1 MIQDFDS
8 IKEKV
13 MTAVKE
19 GYSNI
24 SYFTH
29 QNFILRIL
37 LITPEGMPLVDFI
50 PESTN
55 ADHPEI
61 ANLVR
66 DADADQLAAF
76 ISSIFSQSYSLSL
89 KTTQLVVDRHDLVTQ
104 QGVTIALY
112 GVFPT
117 DPERNAFIGIWID
130 PSRGDELIFRKGAI
144 KLVDNLKAVLS

>member
-1 MIQDFDS
+1 MS
-8 IKEKV
+8 IYSEATKEKI

-24 SYFTH
+24 SYFTS

-37 LITPEGMPLVDFI
+37 LISPEGMPLVDFI
-50 PESTN
+50 PEISST
-55 ADHPEI
+55 DHPEI

-76 ISSIFSQSYSLSL
+76 ISSIFSQSYNLSL
-89 KTTQLVVDRHDLVTQ
+89 KTTQLKVDRHDLVTA

-117 DPERNAFIGIWID
+117 DAEKNAYLGIWID
-130 PSRGDELIFRKGAI
+130 PSKGDELIFRKGAV
-144 KLVDNLKAVLS
+144 KLVDNLKNVL